1 MTEEQRQ
8 SRPLQN
14 AVVRI
19 CPACGVVNPSGPSE
33 ICPHLQLVRFDGIDA
48 EMEQL
53 LGEVAAAR
61 SHFNSLAHR
70 LKKTVLSAARQGA
83 AQVETTR
90 TARPSDLDSLRPGAK
105 RPAPELKL
113 VNPEPVMKKGR
124 PSRRPNRSQPARS
137 VIDSRQLELLAL
149 EPPKGDA

>member
-1 MTEEQRQ
+1 MNEEHIQ

-33 ICPHLQLVRFDGIDA
+33 ICPHLQLVRFDGINP
-48 EMEQL
+48 ELEQL

-61 SHFNSLAHR
+61 SHFNSLAAR
-70 LKKTVLSAARQGA
+70 LKKTVIGAARQGEA
-83 AQVETTR
+83 EVETTR
-90 TARPSDLDSLRPGAK
+90 TARPSEVDALRPRSK
-105 RPAPELKL
+105 NPAPELQL
-113 VNPEPVMKKGR
+113 VNPEPVFKKNRTAKR
-124 PSRRPNRSQPARS
+124 PSRKPAARRA
-137 VIDSRQLELLAL
+137 IDSRQLELIAS